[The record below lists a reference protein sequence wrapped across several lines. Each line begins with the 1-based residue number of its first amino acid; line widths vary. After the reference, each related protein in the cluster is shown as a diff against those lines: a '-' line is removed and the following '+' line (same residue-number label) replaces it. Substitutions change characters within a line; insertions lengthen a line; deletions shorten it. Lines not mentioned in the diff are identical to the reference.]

1 MASRDDIKVGTVW
14 ADGNTD
20 RPLTVTD
27 IDEDIVEYGYPHI
40 DQVFYLT
47 KGIFLGNFRPY
58 TGNLADQKDQL
69 LDELRQTLLELKT
82 MGYGDN
88 VYELMDRMGL

>member
-14 ADGNTD
+14 SDSSSD

-27 IDEDIVEYGYPHI
+27 VDDEIVEYGYPHI

-47 KGIFLGNFRPY
+47 KGTFLGNFNPY
-58 TGNLADQKDQL
+58 KGNLSGQKDQL
-69 LDELRQTLLELKT
+69 LGELRQTLIELKT

-88 VYELMDRMGL
+88 VYELLDQMGL

>member
-1 MASRDDIKVGTVW
+1 MASREDIKVGTVW
-14 ADGNTD
+14 SDSSSE

-27 IDEDIVEYGYPHI
+27 VDDEIVEYGYPHI

-47 KGIFLGNFRPY
+47 KGTFLGNFRPY
-58 TGNLADQKDQL
+58 TGNLATQKDQL
-69 LDELRQTLLELKT
+69 LDELRQTLTELKT

-88 VYELMDRMGL
+88 VYALMDSMGL